1 MYSFNDNMD
10 KKYNFIIGERGYGKK
25 YFEKKTNLEKIRKEK
40 RINKKRTF
48 KRIWNKCK
56 NN

>member
-10 KKYNFIIGERGYGKK
+10 KKYNFIIGDRGYGKK
-25 YFEKKTNLEKIRKEK
+25 YFEKTNLEKTRKEK

>member
-1 MYSFNDNMD
+1 MYSFNDNMN
-10 KKYNFIIGERGYGKK
+10 KQYNFIIGERGSGKK
-25 YFEKKTNLEKIRKEK
+25 YFDITNLEKIRKEK

>member
-1 MYSFNDNMD
+1 MIEYDFD
-10 KKYNFIIGERGYGKK
+10 KINEVKK
-25 YFEKKTNLEKIRKEK
+25 LLLKKQTNLEKIRKEK

-56 NN
+56 NY

>member
-1 MYSFNDNMD
+1 M
-10 KKYNFIIGERGYGKK
+10 KYYKSEITKEELLNAFSYKLYGK
-25 YFEKKTNLEKIRKEK
+25 FMTNLEKTRKEK